1 MVSQSTR
8 KTSRKIN
15 VSWLVTAV
23 MLVGSTGLLSAQI
36 QPPQTVSL
44 TLQQAIEIALDK
56 NPNAAAARAG
66 VKEARA
72 GVSMAQTGL
81 LPHFTFSEDISRGND
96 PVYAFGTRLR
106 QQRFSQSDFALNALN
121 KPTPIGN
128 FATGASG
135 SWMLFNWFGTQNQIK
150 SARFAAASAASMSDE
165 ARQSIVLGVVQ
176 AYQSVLYAERQI
188 AVARHEAAT
197 AQALLN
203 DARTRVRAGLAVDS
217 DVLSAQVNLS
227 ERQQELI
234 AAEGNADAAW
244 AALQSAMGVE
254 SLPQST
260 LKPLQ
265 ARSYPDGVLADDVAS
280 ALKARPDLKA
290 LRQQQSAQ
298 TAAVS
303 AARADFYPT
312 VSAYG
317 NWETDRDTFAGNGGN
332 HWVAGVQ
339 FNVDILPL
347 GKRAHLLQQEA
358 ARQRTEAQER
368 AGEQQIRLA
377 VSQAW
382 TQHRTAQRMV
392 ETARA
397 AMEQSAESLR
407 IVRNRYRAGLV
418 TITDMLR
425 AEDAQRRSQNDY
437 WRAAYQNTVAYAN
450 LLYATG
456 ALTPNSAENL
466 Q

>member
-1 MVSQSTR
+1 MTGIF
-8 KTSRKIN
+8 RKIN
-15 VSWLVTAV
+15 TLWLIAVAMLLVAPARQTAI
-23 MLVGSTGLLSAQI
+23 AQNV
-36 QPPQTVSL
+36 QAAPL
-44 TLQQAIEIALDK
+44 TLRQAIAIALDK
-56 NPNAAAARAG
+56 NPNAAEAQAG
-66 VKEARA
+66 VKEAQA
-72 GVSMAQTGL
+72 GVRQARTGL
-81 LPHFTFSEDISRGND
+81 FPRLNFSENISRGND

-121 KPTPIGN
+121 RPSPIGN
-128 FATGASG
+128 FATEASG

-150 SARFAAASAASMSDE
+150 SAKFAAASAASMSNE
-165 ARQSIVLGVVQ
+165 ANQGIVLGVVQ

-188 AVARHEAAT
+188 DVARHEAAT

-203 DARTRVRAGLAVDS
+203 DAKTRVKAGLAVDS
-217 DVLSAQVNLS
+217 DMLSAQVNLS

-244 AALQSAMGVE
+244 AALQAAMGVDN
-254 SLPQST
+254 LPAST

-265 ARSYPDGVLADDVAS
+265 AQNYPDGVLADDIAS

-290 LRQQQSAQ
+290 LRQQQTAQ
-298 TAAVS
+298 QSAVS

-312 VSAYG
+312 VSTYG
-317 NWETDRDTFAGNGGN
+317 NWETDRDTFAGDGGN

-339 FNVDILPL
+339 LNIDILPL
-347 GKRAHLLQQEA
+347 GKRAHLMQQQA
-358 ARQRTEAQER
+358 AQQKASAQER
-368 AGEQQIRLA
+368 AGAQQIRLA

-382 TQHRTAQRMV
+382 TQHRTAERMV
-392 ETARA
+392 QTAQA
-397 AMEQSAESLR
+397 SMKQSAESLR
-407 IVRNRYRAGLV
+407 IVRNRYRAGLA
-418 TITDMLR
+418 TITDMLH

-437 WRAAYQNTVAYAN
+437 WRAAYQNTVAYAE

-456 ALTPNSAENL
+456 TLTPNSAENL